1 MYITRKIVQMM
12 NSDTI
17 LTNRVAS
24 SGLITIKLEEF
35 FPKEEICVFDLK
47 NYLFRELILKELDFR
62 QSLKEH
68 DWSQYQNKILSV
80 WCSNDAIIPTW
91 AYMLIASYAAP
102 YVHSIFF
109 GNSDEA
115 LRSYFSKKIDA
126 FDWTLYKDAKVVIK
140 GCSDLPV
147 PASAYL
153 EVTNKLVPI
162 ASSIMYGEP
171 CSTVPVFKKKK

>member
-1 MYITRKIVQMM
+1 MM

-115 LRSYFSKKIDA
+115 LRSYFSKKLMLSIGP
-126 FDWTLYKDAKVVIK
+126 YIK
-140 GCSDLPV
+140 MPKWSLKAV
-147 PASAYL
+147 AIYQFQL
-153 EVTNKLVPI
+153 QHI
-162 ASSIMYGEP
+162 
-171 CSTVPVFKKKK
+171 